1 MKKQDIEIGKR
12 YKINSV
18 EADGVTPWSGIAE
31 VLGFNPRNFP
41 KRTVLALCED
51 GEECCFVYKECVEEH
66 IHRWVTVSPTRLQ
79 YLSSSGNLQSFSLPE
94 NARKFVD
101 QFDTHLAHN
110 YKACPKPFTFSI

>member
-51 GEECCFVYKECVEEH
+51 GEECCFVYKEFVEEH
-66 IHRWVTVSPTRLQ
+66 IPTPQKFIEEVIKLSKQ
-79 YLSSSGNLQSFSLPE
+79 YG
-94 NARKFVD
+94 
-101 QFDTHLAHN
+101 
-110 YKACPKPFTFSI
+110 YSISHEDFQGAFKIVKHGECYSEWFRDALIEL